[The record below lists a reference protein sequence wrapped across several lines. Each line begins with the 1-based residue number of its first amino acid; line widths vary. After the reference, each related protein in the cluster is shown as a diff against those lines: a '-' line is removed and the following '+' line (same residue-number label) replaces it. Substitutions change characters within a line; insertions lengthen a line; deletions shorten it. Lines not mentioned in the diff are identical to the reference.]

1 MYIDICRYF
10 DLILWSIRSG
20 FFGQS
25 GPGHAAVLRGGAG
38 DARNLAEPGL
48 KKQMT
53 DMFGLFKLRFYTNI
67 CLTLHVMFWWTQ
79 RLMIHTAY
87 TACVQQPTTFHIIPQ
102 PSLLRHLTTAQT
114 SRCRLEVHNPGG
126 FNSYVDWL
134 IHFSALTFSSFSDRS
149 CTIHFSDPVYGLVQ
163 YQAIEPFN
171 SEDKETMWIWDNQ
184 NPWRMTTD
192 RQTLST
198 KHPSLCTF

>member
-1 MYIDICRYF
+1 MVNHHRLLRCCCLHSIAFHPANLGKILYYVDITIDTS
-10 DLILWSIRSG
+10 IL

-67 CLTLHVMFWWTQ
+67 CLTLHVMFWWTL

-87 TACVQQPTTFHIIPQ
+87 TACVQQPTTFRIIPQ
-102 PSLLRHLTTAQT
+102 PSLLRHLFFKVSIGSTQ
-114 SRCRLEVHNPGG
+114 SRWFQFLHVM
-126 FNSYVDWL
+126 FLDWF
-134 IHFSALTFSSFSDRS
+134 IFSALTFSF
-149 CTIHFSDPVYGLVQ
+149 I
-163 YQAIEPFN
+163 
-171 SEDKETMWIWDNQ
+171 
-184 NPWRMTTD
+184 
-192 RQTLST
+192 
-198 KHPSLCTF
+198 

>member
-1 MYIDICRYF
+1 MFRIESWCGFPRMVNHHFLLRCQVAVFICFFSLCKYIDICRYF

-25 GPGHAAVLRGGAG
+25 GPGHAAVLRGSAG

-67 CLTLHVMFWWTQ
+67 CLTLHVMFWWTL

-134 IHFSALTFSSFSDRS
+134 IHFSSLTFSF
-149 CTIHFSDPVYGLVQ
+149 I
-163 YQAIEPFN
+163 
-171 SEDKETMWIWDNQ
+171 
-184 NPWRMTTD
+184 
-192 RQTLST
+192 
-198 KHPSLCTF
+198 